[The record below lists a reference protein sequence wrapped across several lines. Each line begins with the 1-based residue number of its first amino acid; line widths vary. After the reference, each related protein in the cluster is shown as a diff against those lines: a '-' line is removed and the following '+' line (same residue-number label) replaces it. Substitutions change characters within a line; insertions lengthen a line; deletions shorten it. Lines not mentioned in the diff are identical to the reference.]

1 MLSAERNIAMSE
13 EKKTFENSFFGY
25 KPASVI
31 EYIEK
36 LNAEGTA
43 HLDELESKCR
53 VLTEENERLK
63 NSLSEEKV
71 TADTAD
77 ERVKAFMDELKNLR
91 DEIDAKDKKIM
102 KLEEKLASA
111 AEAAR
116 KLEKEKSELASET
129 AALNAKVRDS
139 LAAVEKSSSESDTLR
154 RKAADEAEVSIIEA
168 EEKALEIIENARRK
182 ADVEAKKIIEAA
194 EAEANRNLQK
204 TRYLLKRQDRL
215 KDTLLQ
221 HKKELDSFY
230 EGLEKNFRD
239 EEKR

>member
-1 MLSAERNIAMSE
+1 MNE

-53 VLTEENERLK
+53 SLADENERLK
-63 NSLSEEKV
+63 NSLSEEKA

-77 ERVKAFMDELKNLR
+77 ERTKAFMDELNNLR
-91 DEIDAKDKKIM
+91 DEIDAKDERIK
-102 KLEEKLASA
+102 KLEEKLEAA
-111 AEAAR
+111 AELAKR
-116 KLEKEKSELASET
+116 LEREKRELSEEAVSLGNKMKENLAE
-129 AALNAKVRDS
+129 
-139 LAAVEKSSSESDTLR
+139 VEKTSAESESLR

-168 EEKALEIIENARRK
+168 EEKALEIIDNARKK
-182 ADVEAKKIIEAA
+182 AEVEARKIIEAA
-194 EAEANRNLQK
+194 EAEASRNLQK
-204 TRYLLKRQDRL
+204 TRYLLKRQERL
-215 KDTLLQ
+215 RETLLQ

-230 EGLEKNFRD
+230 DGLERSFKSDDN
-239 EEKR
+239 K